1 MAGTDPGA
9 SPSDHVG
16 HPPGEFNPVRAEE
29 RILILDVLRGFAM
42 FGVLWSNLNDWYG
55 TTDAISGFQ
64 HALEFFQNWLIESRF
79 YYLLGFLFGMGFAIQ
94 LTRAEERGVDV
105 RVMFM
110 RRMAVLLGI
119 GILHGT
125 LIWRGDVLTQYALLG
140 MLLLFFRRLSPR
152 ALLAAAA
159 ATLFLLPYLINIA
172 IAATGLK
179 FPARLPD
186 DQINWIY
193 MHGTFTQIV
202 SRGALDYLFWYRRWP
217 LFVFPAFVTLFVLG
231 LWAVRVDLVKRLMAR
246 RSRLLWVLVAAVA
259 GTLIGAYVQTNLG
272 KWWPPPKSPPTLG
285 EVAFSLRA
293 LRLTI
298 AQTAWHLFAWSN
310 TVVYAAALALLV
322 SVPAGARLLAP
333 LAAVGR
339 MSLTTYLTQSL
350 VSVTLFYHYGFG
362 WYGRVGHG
370 GMLTLTVTLFALQM
384 AASVWWLGRYRFGPM
399 EWLWRS
405 AAYGRLQPMHRKT
418 ERPVAVP
425 STADRL

>member
-1 MAGTDPGA
+1 
-9 SPSDHVG
+9 
-16 HPPGEFNPVRAEE
+16 
-29 RILILDVLRGFAM
+29 M

-64 HALEFFQNWLIESRF
+64 RALEFAQNWLIESRF

-105 RVMFM
+105 RGMFL
-110 RRMAVLLGI
+110 RRMAVLLAI

-125 LIWRGDVLTQYALLG
+125 LIWRGDVLTSYALVG

-159 ATLFLLPYLINIA
+159 GTLFLLPYLINIA

-179 FPARLPD
+179 FPARVPD
-186 DQINWIY
+186 DQVNWIY
-193 MHGTFTQIV
+193 MHGSFTQIMT
-202 SRGALDYLFWYRRWP
+202 RGALDYLFWYRRWP
-217 LFVFPAFVTLFVLG
+217 LFVFPAFLTLFVLG

-246 RSRLLWVLVAAVA
+246 RSRLLWVLGGALA
-259 GTLIGAYVQTNLG
+259 GALLGAYLMTHLG
-272 KWWPPPKSPPTLG
+272 KWWPPPKSRPTLG
-285 EVAFSLRA
+285 DFVFSLRA
-293 LRLTI
+293 LRPAV
-298 AQTAWHLFAWSN
+298 AQTAWLLLAWGN
-310 TVVYAAALALLV
+310 AVVYATVFALLV
-322 SVPAGARLLAP
+322 SVPAGARLLGP

-362 WYGRVGHG
+362 WFGRVGHV
-370 GMLTLTVTLFALQM
+370 GMLTVTVTLFAVQM
-384 AASVWWLGRYRFGPM
+384 AASVWWLRRYRFGPM

-405 AAYGRLQPMHRKT
+405 AAYGKRQPMGRKT
-418 ERPVAVP
+418 ETPVA
-425 STADRL
+425 A

>member
-1 MAGTDPGA
+1 M
-9 SPSDHVG
+9 
-16 HPPGEFNPVRAEE
+16 RAEE
-29 RILILDVLRGFAM
+29 RILLLDVLRGFAM

-64 HALEFFQNWLIESRF
+64 HALEFAQNWLIESRF

-94 LTRAEERGVDV
+94 LTRAEARGVDI

-119 GILHGT
+119 GILHGM
-125 LIWRGDVLTQYALLG
+125 LIWRGDVLTTYALLG
-140 MLLLFFRRLSPR
+140 MMLLFFRRLSPR

-179 FPARLPD
+179 FPARVPD
-186 DQINWIY
+186 DQVNWIY

-202 SRGALDYLFWYRRWP
+202 TRGALDYLFWYRRWP
-217 LFVFPAFVTLFVLG
+217 LFVFPAFLTLFLLG
-231 LWAVRVDLVKRLMAR
+231 FWAVRVDLVKRLMER
-246 RSRLLWVLVAAVA
+246 RCRLVWVLLVALA
-259 GTLIGAYVQTNLG
+259 GTLIGAYVQTHLG
-272 KWWPPPKSPPTLG
+272 KWWPVPKSRPTLG

-293 LRLTI
+293 FRFTA
-298 AQTAWHLFAWSN
+298 AQTAWHLLAWGN
-310 TVVYAAALALLV
+310 TVVYATALALLV
-322 SVPAGARLLAP
+322 SIPAGARLLGP

-362 WYGRVGHG
+362 WFGRVGHV
-370 GMLTLTVTLFALQM
+370 GMLAITLTLFTLQM

-405 AAYGRLQPMHRKT
+405 AAYGRSQPMRRNT
-418 ERPVAVP
+418 DGRPSLAG
-425 STADRL
+425 